1 MLSLSRKKAL
11 AIGLRRKTTSIN
23 MAWYCSGST
32 NTELIENLFK
42 AELFQN
48 ERVKEAMLGVSRSLI
63 PLNII

>member
-1 MLSLSRKKAL
+1 MLGLFRKKAL
-11 AIGLRRKTTSIN
+11 TVGSRRKTTSIN

-42 AELFQN
+42 AELIQN
-48 ERVKEAMLGVSRSLI
+48 ERVKEAMIGVSRSLI